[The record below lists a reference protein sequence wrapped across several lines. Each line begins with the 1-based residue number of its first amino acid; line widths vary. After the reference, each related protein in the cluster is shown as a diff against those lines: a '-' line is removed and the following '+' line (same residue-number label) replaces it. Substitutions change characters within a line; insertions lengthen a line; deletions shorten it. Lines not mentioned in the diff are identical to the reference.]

1 MKTGKLH
8 EGTDIKNEGAY
19 LNFLL
24 HFTLIGQL
32 AVVHICDWL
41 TKDKQIHKL
50 SSIIFMG
57 WGQSEYDKCHY
68 FYRFFLRSSHLD
80 SSKEWH
86 RGLKPWIQM

>member
-32 AVVHICDWL
+32 AVVHIYDWL
-41 TKDKQIHKL
+41 TKDKL
-50 SSIIFMG
+50 
-57 WGQSEYDKCHY
+57 
-68 FYRFFLRSSHLD
+68 
-80 SSKEWH
+80 
-86 RGLKPWIQM
+86 